1 MQEQIIAMISEIKDD
16 AQLANRLNE
25 HSSIMEDGGLDSLQL
40 ITFLL
45 KVEERFDIEIDF
57 EQFDFDFFR
66 VGYNLLQLYLGAA
79 EDGICMNDRHK
90 GVRELMDKRKVTILC
105 SGFGLGFYIPGL
117 LAASGFKKKGY
128 RDGSARVR
136 KLFGARQKGSYCRQQ
151 EGLPQ

>member
-57 EQFDFDFFR
+57 EQFDFDFLESVTAFCN
-66 VGYNLLQLYLGAA
+66 YILELQ
-79 EDGICMNDRHK
+79 K
-90 GVRELMDKRKVTILC
+90 T
-105 SGFGLGFYIPGL
+105 
-117 LAASGFKKKGY
+117 AS
-128 RDGSARVR
+128 V
-136 KLFGARQKGSYCRQQ
+136 
-151 EGLPQ
+151 